1 MDIYLDTLI
10 HFLWSTVESFR
21 EIDGI
26 VYFKIGLLN
35 EVINCVNCQM
45 KIVEIHQIEYV
56 LIRDLPVF
64 SRKVYLQVPRRQFY
78 CRNCEKY

>member
-10 HFLWSTVESFR
+10 HLPWATVESFR

-35 EVINCVNCQM
+35 E
-45 KIVEIHQIEYV
+45 EIKA
-56 LIRDLPVF
+56 LR
-64 SRKVYLQVPRRQFY
+64 YLVWFDRGA
-78 CRNCEKY
+78 